1 MTISTLNT
9 SVSATFRKLDNLFF
23 VKKLEVEIDEYSIHA
38 NLIHLDDNTT
48 NCSYEV
54 WVARKIVNGE
64 RNCIVRDWVIRGG
77 HAPWSKKGEPMT
89 FLAHRAQYGGTNWL
103 MGSDAQNDATSN
115 LICAIFD
122 NLLGCCD
129 TEDEN
134 VLKDYVRAAE
144 AMYRARL
151 VGSIGNR
158 YSLAVMAPNENI
170 NAKRTWDYRDGKFV
184 YIGTTW
190 TLTIDMF
197 NRVSF
202 RDLTMTTTYEMARE
216 QLRKNLITAKDL
228 LA

>member
-1 MTISTLNT
+1 MSNLST
-9 SVSATFRKLDNLFF
+9 SVNATFRQLDNLFF
-23 VKKLEVEIDEYSIHA
+23 VKKLEVELDEYSIHA

-64 RNCIVRDWVIRGG
+64 RNCIVRDWVIRGA
-77 HAPWSKKGEPMT
+77 HAPWGKKGEPMT
-89 FLAHRAQYGGTNWL
+89 FLSHRAQYGGTNWI
-103 MGSDAQNDATSN
+103 MGSPAQHDAASN

-158 YSLAVMAPNENI
+158 YNCAVMAPNENI
-170 NAKRTWDYRDGKFV
+170 NAKRAWDYRDGKFV

-202 RDLTMTTTYEMARE
+202 RDLEMTTTYEVARD